1 MATTLLEPA
10 ALLEQAKRLP
20 VVQRV
25 NLMNEI
31 WESLTADGSTP
42 SLTSAQESEIAARVA
57 DDIENPDDV
66 VPLEHVK
73 AELQRR
79 FGMKL

>member
-1 MATTLLEPA
+1 MATALLEPA

-20 VVQRV
+20 AAQRV

-31 WESLTADGSTP
+31 WDSLTADGAAP
-42 SLTSAQESEIAARVA
+42 ALTSAQENEIAARVA

-66 VPLEHVK
+66 VPLEQVK
-73 AELQRR
+73 SELLRR